1 MKKLFTVLI
10 LLCAMAMNAVAQG
23 TAATREQQEA
33 AAMGVITRFM
43 ASENASEQAALTVSV
58 ALDLDKTTKD
68 CDKFSYTYADGSLT
82 IHASSAVAACR
93 GFYDFVKS
101 NGAGVCSWSG
111 NRFELPANITTKTKS
126 VSSPYRDHQ
135 YLNVVTY
142 GYSMPYWDAERWDK
156 ELDWMA
162 LHGIDMPLM
171 LLASEAI
178 YRKVFA
184 EKGLTDAQLDAW
196 EVGPAHLPWM
206 RMGNLAGNSFD
217 GPLGKPWH
225 DSQVALAHHV
235 LARMKELGMKPVVP
249 AFGGFVPKAYAQKL
263 GSSKYVATGWNWVP
277 ESYRNFRITPAIPEF
292 KEIGKRFIELWDEE
306 FEPTFGE
313 FKYYLS
319 DSFNEM
325 EVPNDLTTLRT
336 YGKNIYDAIIEGSG
350 NSEAVWVTQGWEFVY
365 GRGKW
370 SSDKY
375 KALRQDCAPHQF
387 MSLYM
392 APEYGGY
399 QWDYYSNFHG
409 DDWNYTMLP
418 NMGGKNFW
426 TGRLQNYTSDYPRN
440 LASGGAYSN
449 CTGWGLTMEGIEY
462 NELLYELITD
472 MGWIAPTAGPAVE
485 TWMNNYGKARFGAA
499 YDQTFKNLYTA
510 LRNTVYNSYI
520 DHQCFAWQGNNRS
533 SNYYET
539 GNINTTND
547 TFFKGFDQFFSDE
560 NISKLKAGE
569 LTATLRADII
579 EFSAFYAAANVSKLC
594 KRIIAA
600 KNSGKMDD
608 AKQLVDELDRL
619 MLNMDYMLTGHP
631 LYDEAKWEAK
641 ARKLAG
647 GDASAEKKYVKNA
660 RRIVSTWYG
669 AHANHEPVNDYA
681 SRIYAG
687 IIRDY
692 YLPRLRTEMTNMLGL
707 TNKSLRD
714 IELKFIPNGNN
725 TTAAPALS
733 APRHFF
739 AEDGSETIVAEG
751 ITAENTTDAQL
762 LDMAKALV
770 DEAREA
776 GTFAVSKDPFFA
788 SNDTENHWYFIH
800 SNNPN
805 KLDYVLTATG
815 DQTLTSG
822 EFAAQQL
829 TGRNEQMWRF
839 IQTGTDTYRLE
850 NRCGQNFA
858 YDNDKMMTYQPNI
871 FCNVIVQKDEA
882 NNRWI
887 LIPESKKNVA
897 HNAIH
902 FNNSNV
908 FTLWSSTENGQYMDN
923 STWTIEATDAS
934 AVPDDA
940 EFARFV
946 RRLSGF
952 DVARHGNESLY
963 GMPGQPLSATSL
975 ASAIGTIDHR
985 IDALTTYS
993 EYLGI
998 YRKAINDNFNMDGIT
1013 GNQEAMNLFELVLS
1027 AFQID
1032 PSTNSNPSCNE
1043 ALHAALLDAQET
1055 LSKVDNKT
1063 KSQLKTAHTT
1073 LSTAIKSFL
1082 ESAGDAA
1089 DLKSGSWTPDAWKT
1103 ATSAQ
1108 NTSNFYEAASIDIT
1122 GVNVSSKGN
1131 VTVTI
1136 KYTSGN
1142 HRQVLYGAELINSS
1156 GEVAYHDYHSGSAGG
1171 SHTNNVYTLKSVEP
1185 GSYTVRCWSGSRSDN
1200 DYIDCSGTITVAG
1213 AASKT
1218 LNYTKQ
1224 TWIVDNSLLTDEL
1237 KQSYTRVGT
1246 NNYKFMDL
1254 ENVSVAQQGTLD
1266 ITYKYSSGSER
1277 LDIIGVELLDPKT
1290 GKIIETPGTF
1300 DGHYGYTGTNSS
1312 KNTYSILMPQGTYTI
1327 RTWAMYTRTLNSS
1340 GTIAYKFTKDASSV
1354 NQLPAVSIHNDR
1366 YYDLNGLPVSS
1377 PHKGQL
1383 LIHHGRKVIM

>member
-1 MKKLFTVLI
+1 MKKI
-10 LLCAMAMNAVAQG
+10 LATLLMMCATTITMWAQ
-23 TAATREQQEA
+23 TETIRQQQEEA
-33 AAMGVITRFM
+33 AKGVISRFM
-43 ASENASEQAALTVSV
+43 GNEMEGGLSVTVS
-58 ALDLDKTTKD
+58 LDLEATSKG
-68 CDKFSYTYADGSLT
+68 CDKFSYTYSDSELQ

-101 NGAGVCSWSG
+101 NGAGICSWSG
-111 NRFELPANITTKTKS
+111 SRFAMPTNVTTTQKT
-126 VSSPYRDHQ
+126 VTSPYRDHQ

-142 GYSMPYWDAERWDK
+142 GYSMPYWDEERWDK

-178 YRKVFA
+178 YRQVFT
-184 EKGLTDAQLDAW
+184 EKGLTKAQLDEW

-217 GPLGKPWH
+217 GPLGQPWH
-225 DSQVALAHHV
+225 DRQIKLAHHV
-235 LARMKELGMKPVVP
+235 LGRMKELGMKPIVP

-263 GSSKYVATGWNWVP
+263 GSGKYVATGWNWVP
-277 ESYRNFRITPAIPEF
+277 ESYRNFRITPAVPEF
-292 KEIGKRFIELWDEE
+292 KEIGKRFIELWDAE

-325 EVPNDLTTLRT
+325 DVPNDLDLLQT
-336 YGKNIYDAIIEGSG
+336 YGKNIYDAIIEGS
-350 NSEAVWVTQGWEFVY
+350 NNPEAVWVTQGWEFVY

-370 SSDKY
+370 SSAKY
-375 KALRQDCAPHQF
+375 EALRKDCAPHQF

-399 QWDYYSNFHG
+399 QWSYYDNFHG

-426 TGRLQNYTSDYPRN
+426 TGRLQNYTNDYPRN
-440 LASGGAYSN
+440 LAQGGAYSN

-472 MGWIAPTAGPAVE
+472 MGWTSPTAGPAVE
-485 TWMNNYGKARFGAA
+485 TWMNNYGKARFGEA

-533 SNYYET
+533 SNYYEA
-539 GNINTTND
+539 GNINTTTD
-547 TFFKGFDQFFSDE
+547 AFFQGFDQFFSE
-560 NISKLKAGE
+560 ANVNKLKEQGT
-569 LTATLRADII
+569 LPATLRADII
-579 EFSAFYAAANVSKLC
+579 EFAAFYAAANVSKLC

-600 KNSGKMDD
+600 KNSGKMEE
-608 AKQLVDELDRL
+608 AQQLVDELTRL
-619 MLNMDYMLTGHP
+619 MTNMDYMLTGHP
-631 LYDEAKWEAK
+631 LYDEAKWEEK

-647 GDASAEKKYVKNA
+647 GDATVEKKYVKNA

-669 AHANHEPVNDYA
+669 AHSNHEPVNDYA

-707 TNKSLRD
+707 TNKSLRSVE
-714 IELKFIPNGNN
+714 INFIPNGNN

-733 APRHFF
+733 APRHYF
-739 AEDGSETIVAEG
+739 AQDGSETIVSEG
-751 ITAENTTDAQL
+751 ITLENTSDVEL
-762 LDMAKALV
+762 LSMAKALV

-776 GTFAVSKDPFFA
+776 GTFTVSKDPFMA
-788 SNDTENHWYFIH
+788 SNDTENHWYYIH

-805 KLDYVLTATG
+805 KLDYVLTSTG
-815 DQTLTSG
+815 DQTLPSA

-829 TGRNEQMWRF
+829 TGKSEQMWRF
-839 IQTGTDTYRLE
+839 IQTGTNTYRLE
-850 NRCGQNFA
+850 NRNGQNFA
-858 YDNDKMMTYQPNI
+858 YDNNKMMTYQANI
-871 FCNVIVQKDEA
+871 FSDVYVEKDEV

-887 LIPESKKNVA
+887 LIPASLKSIA

-908 FTLWSSTENGQYMDN
+908 FTLWSAKENGQYMDN

-940 EFARFV
+940 EFSRFV

-952 DVARHGNESLY
+952 QTARHGDETLY
-963 GMPGQPLSATSL
+963 GQPGQPLGATSL
-975 ASAIGTIDHR
+975 AKAISTIDHR

-998 YRKAINDNFNMDGIT
+998 YRKAINDNFNLQGIT
-1013 GNQEAMNLFELVLS
+1013 GNQEATNLFELILS
-1027 AFQID
+1027 AFMLD
-1032 PSTNSNPSCNE
+1032 PSINTSESVNE
-1043 ALHAALLDAQET
+1043 AFHTALIEAQQTLANVGSKSAA
-1055 LSKVDNKT
+1055 
-1063 KSQLKTAHTT
+1063 QLKTAHTA
-1073 LSTAIKSFL
+1073 LSTAIKTFI
-1082 ESAGDAA
+1082 ESPGDAA
-1089 DLKSGSWTPDAWKT
+1089 DLKSGAWTPELWKT

-1108 NTSNFYEAASIDIT
+1108 NTSNFYEAASLDIT
-1122 GVNVSSKGN
+1122 GVSVSSKGN

-1142 HRQVLYGAELINSS
+1142 HRQVLYGAELVNTR
-1156 GEVAYHDYHSGSAGG
+1156 GEVVYHDYHLGSAGG
-1171 SHTNNVYTLKSVEP
+1171 AHTNNVYTLKSVEP
-1185 GSYTVRCWSGSRSDN
+1185 GTYTVRCWSGSRSDN
-1200 DYIDCSGTITVAG
+1200 DYIDCSGTVTVAG

-1218 LNYTKQ
+1218 FNYTKQ

-1237 KQSYTRVGT
+1237 KASYTTRVGT
-1246 NNYKFMDL
+1246 NNYKYLDI
-1254 ENVSVAQQGTLD
+1254 ENVNVAQQGTLN

-1277 LDIIGVELLDPKT
+1277 LDIIGVELLDSKT
-1290 GKIIETPGTF
+1290 GKLIETEGTY
-1300 DGHYGYTGTNSS
+1300 DAHYGFTGTAAS
-1312 KNTYSILMPQGTYTI
+1312 KNSYSILIPQGTYTI

-1340 GTIAYKFTKDASSV
+1340 GNITYSFTKDATAI
-1354 NQLPAVSIHNDR
+1354 NQLHSSSIHNDK
-1366 YYDLNGLPVSS
+1366 YYDLNGLPVTS
-1377 PHKGQL
+1377 PRKGQL
-1383 LIHHGRKVIM
+1383 VLHNGKKVIL